1 LVHHLKLEIM
11 IALKTRFEG
20 LPVHKMLYYQSY
32 NNMTVGQLN
41 DAVNMRSRY
50 NMRERSSRLDTTGNL
65 QDTLGM
71 TALHILACSTMQ
83 NIDMYRIIIDKYPD
97 NLITK
102 DKWGEIPLLYAIW
115 GQAPDEI
122 VCLLIDSITDKYSD
136 YDLEWEKMFETLAKS
151 DARWDVLA
159 GISDFSSEYWQW
171 VDWYGLMNKLADSTS
186 FETPGS
192 ITPNSF
198 HYLFAKAFLPRL
210 EKLSV
215 WFKVF
220 INEAMTYEKA
230 LACADK
236 KAHLNE
242 LLSELEE
249 YENKFQGMENATTQ
263 LELALWNMK
272 IEEGLQ
278 MKKRHRKAK
287 KYSIS
292 RNQLFRNECRVN
304 CGANIIIP
312 LVMSYLFPAGNS

>member
-1 LVHHLKLEIM
+1 
-11 IALKTRFEG
+11 
-20 LPVHKMLYYQSY
+20 
-32 NNMTVGQLN
+32 
-41 DAVNMRSRY
+41 
-50 NMRERSSRLDTTGNL
+50 
-65 QDTLGM
+65 
-71 TALHILACSTMQ
+71 
-83 NIDMYRIIIDKYPD
+83 
-97 NLITK
+97 
-102 DKWGEIPLLYAIW
+102 
-115 GQAPDEI
+115 
-122 VCLLIDSITDKYSD
+122 
-136 YDLEWEKMFETLAKS
+136 
-151 DARWDVLA
+151 
-159 GISDFSSEYWQW
+159 
-171 VDWYGLMNKLADSTS
+171 MNKLADSTS

-249 YENKFQGMENATTQ
+249 YESKFQGMENATTQ

-278 MKKRHRKAK
+278 MKKRQSEGKEVFNIQKPIVQKRMSCQLRSQHHH
-287 KYSIS
+287 SIS
-292 RNQLFRNECRVN
+292 DVVSISGRELIVISWN
-304 CGANIIIP
+304 
-312 LVMSYLFPAGNS
+312 